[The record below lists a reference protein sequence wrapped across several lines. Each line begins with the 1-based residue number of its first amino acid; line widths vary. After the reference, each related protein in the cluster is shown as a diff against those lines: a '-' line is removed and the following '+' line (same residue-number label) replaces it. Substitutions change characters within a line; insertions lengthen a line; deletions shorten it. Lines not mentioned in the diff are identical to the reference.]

1 MVKATKG
8 NVVTRP
14 KIRDASPFD
23 IPVLL
28 DMLRQYRHHTP
39 LPFLA
44 EADDEEHITNILS
57 EIMAGKGIV
66 LVAETD
72 KIDGMIIASIS
83 PSLWNPKNFLMTE
96 MAYWVNPDARGSS
109 AGYRLL
115 SAYVER
121 GKALKSEN
129 RISAFFISKMN
140 NSPDLKFNKFG
151 FAKLEEFW
159 VI

>member
-1 MVKATKG
+1 LVKVIK
-8 NVVTRP
+8 VEIVTAP

-23 IPVLL
+23 IPALL

-44 EADDEEHITNILS
+44 KADDEEHITKILS
-57 EIMAGKGIV
+57 AVMAGKGVI

-83 PSLWNPKNFLMTE
+83 PSLWSPEDFLMTE
-96 MAYWVNPDARGSS
+96 MAYWVNPDARGST

-115 SAYVER
+115 KAYVER
-121 GKALKSEN
+121 GNTLKSEN

-140 NSPDLKFNKFG
+140 NSPDLKFAKFG
-151 FAKLEEFW
+151 FTKLEEFW